1 MRFLTTRTDVLQN
14 ILGNSMLKDYV
25 LLNGVILKT
34 FYRKEVRNEQK
45 KADRINHKL
54 VEVL

>member
-1 MRFLTTRTDVLQN
+1 MIDEKKITEAVNAYIGYAKEIDGGATSTT
-14 ILGNSMLKDYV
+14 YC
-25 LLNGVILKT
+25 
-34 FYRKEVRNEQK
+34 RKEVRNEQK